1 LVLAL
6 LVDPDSPAAR
16 AIGRDL
22 DSARSALDV
31 LDREALSAIG
41 VKPGM
46 SAGPIAVRAQGR
58 LRLTPAAKAVLTDIR
73 DARTRKNRAAG
84 LGKVLDAL
92 LALRPPD
99 PAAELLAALGIE
111 ASEVRKRFA
120 ELEGDSQP

>member
-1 LVLAL
+1 
-6 LVDPDSPAAR
+6 
-16 AIGRDL
+16 
-22 DSARSALDV
+22 
-31 LDREALSAIG
+31 
-41 VKPGM
+41 M

-58 LRLTPAAKAVLTDIR
+58 LRLTPAAKAVLADIR

-99 PAAELLAALGIE
+99 PTAELLAALGIE